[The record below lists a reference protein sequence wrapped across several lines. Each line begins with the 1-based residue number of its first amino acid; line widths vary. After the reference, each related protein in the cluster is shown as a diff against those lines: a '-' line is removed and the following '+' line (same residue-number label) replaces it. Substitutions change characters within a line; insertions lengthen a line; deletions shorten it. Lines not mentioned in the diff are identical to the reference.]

1 MPFVISVV
9 GVWISMRPPAS
20 ERHPRWRWGLIG
32 FGLLVSTLTF
42 WQQYRARSAA
52 YDDKHRLQITIEN
65 TNDIL
70 EKTRQEL
77 QNSRLDSARSTSF
90 LSGQV
95 STLMQVATN
104 PPRNPD
110 FTIMAAALKS
120 LSKNPSILKEE
131 TNKELRVQ
139 VSDLARRL
147 REMQSR
153 VSQEQ
158 QRRILSWQQRSI
170 AAARDNPAEMSKIDQ
185 EERAYYLTMED
196 QNTVEFGPLRA
207 EGMALR
213 QKLLSRVKPL
223 PNEPRGTGF
232 EEAETQRAISTLLT
246 GRLAGPDPLLTV
258 ANYLETLANLLP
270 GDGEK

>member
-1 MPFVISVV
+1 
-9 GVWISMRPPAS
+9 
-20 ERHPRWRWGLIG
+20 
-32 FGLLVSTLTF
+32 
-42 WQQYRARSAA
+42 
-52 YDDKHRLQITIEN
+52 
-65 TNDIL
+65 
-70 EKTRQEL
+70 
-77 QNSRLDSARSTSF
+77 
-90 LSGQV
+90 
-95 STLMQVATN
+95 MQVATN